1 MWYQSLKSLLSYATN
16 YCGSSQNVE
25 IGTAVSFVFK
35 YIIDSYHMNILKPST
50 RWSNTRERN
59 RERERERESVV
70 GDLTF
75 YIRVYDTMHIPSFVI
90 FYITSIKKLIVFLLV
105 DKCFLCTTCRVM
117 FLAYSLFLAHIIVS
131 KELTFTCNI
140 LVCSRIIVHVEDI
153 AVYVVPRKHYLK
165 IF

>member
-1 MWYQSLKSLLSYATN
+1 MWCRSLKSLLSYATN

-35 YIIDSYHMNILKPST
+35 YILDSYHMNILKPST
-50 RWSNTRERN
+50 RWSNTRERD
-59 RERERERESVV
+59 RERECGWRFNLLHTGIWYNAYTVICYILYHYYKKRGSF
-70 GDLTF
+70 LT
-75 YIRVYDTMHIPSFVI
+75 VFV
-90 FYITSIKKLIVFLLV
+90 LV